1 MNDKVRTTSLS
12 LRGLK
17 SVALLALIF
26 LFIWATL
33 ISCGQKAEEGAPAE
47 ETAVVSQE
55 GIINFEGQVKTA
67 VGNYMYVPQVSGFD
81 LYLAG
86 DFDAS
91 TLIGKEV
98 KGEGEYTPERPS
110 LLIVNT
116 LEVKDESGTWQSLY
130 TRSEEPTLEDYIDLK
145 AREAYETLENL
156 AYNKNKL
163 WEGKET
169 VKVYGQLEE
178 ITKEGQEPVYKI
190 IVLDEKGK
198 QIGRILI
205 DNMTDF
211 ARYYLKKLHLYNKF
225 WFYLKVKET
234 VPWRVRRRTRE
245 LFHADL
251 VFAGLF

>member
-116 LEVKDESGTWQSLY
+116 LEVKDESGTWQPLY

-145 AREAYETLENL
+145 AREAYEMLENL

>member
-1 MNDKVRTTSLS
+1 M
-12 LRGLK
+12 
-17 SVALLALIF
+17 
-26 LFIWATL
+26 
-33 ISCGQKAEEGAPAE
+33 
-47 ETAVVSQE
+47 
-55 GIINFEGQVKTA
+55 
-67 VGNYMYVPQVSGFD
+67 
-81 LYLAG
+81 
-86 DFDAS
+86 
-91 TLIGKEV
+91 
-98 KGEGEYTPERPS
+98 ER
-110 LLIVNT
+110 
-116 LEVKDESGTWQSLY
+116 
-130 TRSEEPTLEDYIDLK
+130 R
-145 AREAYETLENL
+145 
-156 AYNKNKL
+156 YNKNKL